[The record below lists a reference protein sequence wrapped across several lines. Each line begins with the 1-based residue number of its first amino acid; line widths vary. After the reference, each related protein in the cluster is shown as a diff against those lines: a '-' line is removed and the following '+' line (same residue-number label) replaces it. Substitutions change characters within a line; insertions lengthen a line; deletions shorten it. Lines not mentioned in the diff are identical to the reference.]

1 MTFSINI
8 GIIFRSSPQRGT
20 QTCKSN
26 GGHPPVIC
34 VVSEYGGIFR
44 AGTVESRIRQLVM
57 KLEYVDSLTLAHPF
71 IKGFEQIL
79 YCSTDEEVRLVAQG
93 EISDA
98 VLKRKKEEIEGKEG
112 GGVVYSTTFYIG
124 LLIEPKQGK
133 HPLSSLT
140 LQLTSSVAGAVG
152 PRRLDISY
160 PTQEFTKLV
169 RVWEKFDESCMSI
182 VVQHIK
188 RSATRWGRRLCLTDC
203 CCLSL

>member
-1 MTFSINI
+1 
-8 GIIFRSSPQRGT
+8 
-20 QTCKSN
+20 
-26 GGHPPVIC
+26 
-34 VVSEYGGIFR
+34 
-44 AGTVESRIRQLVM
+44 VESRIRQLVM

-79 YCSTDEEVRLVAQG
+79 YCLTDEEVRLVAQG

-112 GGVVYSTTFYIG
+112 GGVVFSTTFYIG
-124 LLIEPKQGK
+124 LQIEPKQGTS
-133 HPLSSLT
+133 LWSGANSSL
-140 LQLTSSVAGAVG
+140 SCCFAAGAVG

-169 RVWEKFDESCMSI
+169 RVWEKFDESSMSI

-188 RSATRWGRRLCLTDC
+188 RSGTLRGPLHLLD
-203 CCLSL
+203 